1 MRTMDNYVFDKKL
14 NFRDLGGVKN
24 LEGKTVKKNI
34 IFRSA
39 HLSNLKDSDLEFL
52 SRKLKL
58 KFVIDLRS
66 NIEKKDRENKI
77 PDGAEYLEIPYFDET
92 AMGITSGM
100 GSDVK
105 SALKQANSRNEL
117 LEFIPDL
124 ITVYPLIVTDEHSI
138 SQFSKVIK
146 LIINNRD
153 GSVLFHCTAGKDR
166 TGVTTAII
174 YKILNVDYSVILD
187 DYLKTNIVSQ
197 KNAKKYS
204 ILARIFLRDKRL
216 QKKVYDVFMADEKY
230 LKAALDAI
238 DSTWGSFDNFIFSK
252 LNISQDEIT
261 SFREYAL
268 I

>member
-1 MRTMDNYVFDKKL
+1 MRTMNNYIFDKKL
-14 NFRDLGGVKN
+14 NFRDIGGVRN
-24 LEGKTVKKNI
+24 LDGKSVKKNI

-39 HLSNLKDSDLEFL
+39 HLSNLKQSDLEYL
-52 SRKLKL
+52 SKELKL
-58 KFVIDLRS
+58 KFVVDLRS

-77 PDGAEYLEIPYFDET
+77 PDDAEYLEIPYFDET

-124 ITVYPLIVTDEHSI
+124 NTVYPLIVTDEHSI
-138 SQFSKVIK
+138 SQLSKVIK
-146 LIINNRD
+146 LIINNRE

-174 YKILNVDYSVILD
+174 YRILNVDYSIILD

-230 LKAALDAI
+230 LKAAMDAI
-238 DSTWGSFDNFIFSK
+238 DNTWGGLDNFIYNK
-252 LNISQDEIT
+252 LNISQEEIN
-261 SFREYAL
+261 SFTEYAL
-268 I
+268 L